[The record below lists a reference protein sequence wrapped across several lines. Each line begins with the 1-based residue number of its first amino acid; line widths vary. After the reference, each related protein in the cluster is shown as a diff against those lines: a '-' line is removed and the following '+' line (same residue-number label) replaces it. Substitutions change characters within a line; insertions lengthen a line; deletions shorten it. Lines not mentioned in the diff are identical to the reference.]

1 MGSTLQRFCTSA
13 WSETGYFGFVA
24 AACCGVDSSLT
35 LLPSLPAAGGLVHC
49 VSEVSEKAWKGH
61 DSQMTG
67 GSNARAGPADVNKAG
82 GRRPLADAWAGP
94 CTCKFR
100 LQPISTGLQETPYC
114 LIQGRF
120 WTKGCGSVET
130 PFTPEQWFVL
140 YSELVLAESTLWNST
155 FQWKHL

>member
-1 MGSTLQRFCTSA
+1 MQELALQMVIRRVGDA
-13 WSETGYFGFVA
+13 H
-24 AACCGVDSSLT
+24 
-35 LLPSLPAAGGLVHC
+35 LLMRGQ
-49 VSEVSEKAWKGH
+49 
-61 DSQMTG
+61 D
-67 GSNARAGPADVNKAG
+67 RAP
-82 GRRPLADAWAGP
+82 
-94 CTCKFR
+94 CKFR

-140 YSELVLAESTLWNST
+140 YSELVLAESTLWKST